1 MPAVWKVV
9 YSDGEVEV
17 VFNIEGPYAKTDPYW
32 ASGFSSSGYPITAKG
47 KSLWS
52 CLLKWWLASQ
62 GYGIAV
68 HGRKS

>member
-17 VFNIEGPYAKTDPYW
+17 VFNIRGPYEKTDPYW
-32 ASGFSSSGYPITAKG
+32 ASGFSHGYPITAKG

-52 CLLKWWLASQ
+52 CLLKWWLASR
-62 GYGIAV
+62 GYGIATK
-68 HGRKS
+68 GRKS